1 MKRECMPRQPSRGSS
16 PGTTLPPE
24 VTVTSVSQLPSCASA
39 SRSLR
44 KVNEPGVFLLLNG
57 FVCRTADA
65 SGRFRP
71 VDVFSGVHR
80 EAATAPP
87 TMPSANAHF
96 SFSAGSAEETRRSID
111 SDCPLFNCFG
121 VLSGGVIIDPIAAS
135 FVEFTDAAVYTPRT
149 VASQVDTGNDT
160 EDDLARGTL
169 QQANE
174 HAFRTGEAHLIR
186 PEYPLT
192 LCTSELPLPPRSS
205 DPPLKRSKYRSSPFS
220 TAGSTGPT
228 VTSARH
234 AAQMGMENVEK
245 WLNRLAPCPGH
256 RPQSPRREAWTT
268 VWADAEE
275 FRLSMRAHSD
285 VRASEASLYLPPRI
299 PFPLRF
305 RGQPISLIEE
315 GANASP
321 AASQQQQ
328 QQPDREANSAT
339 AVPPD
344 GERCAAASFTCYTGV
359 PRFAAATETAPRFDS
374 AEFVKG
380 TAVTRL
386 RKRVRPYYETASLGR
401 RRASGD
407 YEEED
412 RERFLIPFTDSTPR
426 HAAFALFLVYF
437 NHLGVLC
444 NGLRVTGETA
454 ASSCLEG
461 LDVGSATWG
470 LCPKDLY
477 DVCAEV
483 ERKRRVTRELREH
496 SERIF
501 VGGTRWSTTA
511 GNRDAVAAAWTA
523 LLLSSRTAL
532 LERITELNRH
542 IHQLHDEKQ
551 RRRHADEQEKQ

>member
-1 MKRECMPRQPSRGSS
+1 MALSG
-16 PGTTLPPE
+16 E
-24 VTVTSVSQLPSCASA
+24 VAVTSASPLPSCLSA
-39 SRSLR
+39 SRSRR
-44 KVNEPGVFLLLNG
+44 KVGEPGVFLLLNG

-71 VDVFSGVHR
+71 AEVFAGVHR

-96 SFSAGSAEETRRSID
+96 SLSAGSAEETRRSID

-121 VLSGGVIIDPIAAS
+121 VLSGGVIIDPIDGS
-135 FVEFTDAAVYTPRT
+135 FMEFTDAAVYTPST
-149 VASQVDTGNDT
+149 VAAQVDTGNDT
-160 EDDLARGTL
+160 QDDLARCTL

-174 HAFRTGEAHLIR
+174 HAFRTGATHLIR
-186 PEYPLT
+186 PECPLI

-205 DPPLKRSKYRSSPFS
+205 DRPLNRFKCRSSPLS
-220 TAGSTGPT
+220 AAGSTGPT

-245 WLNRLAPCPGH
+245 WLNQLAPHPGH
-256 RPQSPRREAWTT
+256 RPQSPRRQAWTT

-315 GANASP
+315 GANESP
-321 AASQQQQ
+321 AASQQ

-344 GERCAAASFTCYTGV
+344 GVRCAAASFTCYTGV
-359 PRFAAATETAPRFDS
+359 PRFATATDTAPRFDS
-374 AEFVKG
+374 AEFAKG
-380 TAVTRL
+380 TAVARL
-386 RKRVRPYYETASLGR
+386 RKRLRPYCETSSLGR
-401 RRASGD
+401 RRSSSD
-407 YEEED
+407 YDEAD
-412 RERFLIPFTDSTPR
+412 REGFLIPFTDSTPR
-426 HAAFALFLVYF
+426 HAAFALFLLYF

-444 NGLRVTGETA
+444 NGVRVTGETA
-454 ASSCLEG
+454 ASSCLDG
-461 LDVGSATWG
+461 LDVGSTTWG
-470 LCPKDLY
+470 LCPKYLY
-477 DVCAEV
+477 DVRAEV

-496 SERIF
+496 PERTF
-501 VGGTRWSTTA
+501 AGGTRWSTTA
-511 GNRDAVAAAWTA
+511 RNRDAVAAAWTA

-542 IHQLHDEKQ
+542 IHKLHDEKQ
-551 RRRHADEQEKQ
+551 RRRHADDQENQ